1 MFKNL
6 NIGTRLT
13 IAFGAIV
20 VLMSVVCGLL
30 YLSFDR
36 VTAVSKLN
44 VHSYKVVDNLR
55 SVTENLINMETGIR
69 GFALT
74 GNQDVL
80 QPFTQGD
87 ERFKSKVDEIAGLT
101 RDNPSQQQKL
111 TTLSRLEEE
120 WKRSFALPLIQ
131 RRESVSRGGEDI
143 DAFISSLERNTGKEQ
158 MDAMRGVIQQALNDE
173 YRIMAE
179 RQTRL
184 AEERFR
190 TRMMIILG
198 RIYMRI
204 HIYS

>member
-131 RRESVSRGGEDI
+131 RRENVSRGG
-143 DAFISSLERNTGKEQ
+143 
-158 MDAMRGVIQQALNDE
+158 
-173 YRIMAE
+173 
-179 RQTRL
+179 
-184 AEERFR
+184 
-190 TRMMIILG
+190 G
-198 RIYMRI
+198 RYGCV
-204 HIYS
+204 HQ

>member
-111 TTLSRLEEE
+111 TH
-120 WKRSFALPLIQ
+120 PL
-131 RRESVSRGGEDI
+131 
-143 DAFISSLERNTGKEQ
+143 
-158 MDAMRGVIQQALNDE
+158 QA
-173 YRIMAE
+173 
-179 RQTRL
+179 
-184 AEERFR
+184 
-190 TRMMIILG
+190 
-198 RIYMRI
+198 
-204 HIYS
+204 

>member
-74 GNQDVL
+74 GNQNVL
-80 QPFTQGD
+80 QPFTQGM
-87 ERFKSKVDEIAGLT
+87 RGLKA
-101 RDNPSQQQKL
+101 KL
-111 TTLSRLEEE
+111 TKLQGLRVITR
-120 WKRSFALPLIQ
+120 RSSKINHPL
-131 RRESVSRGGEDI
+131 R
-143 DAFISSLERNTGKEQ
+143 A
-158 MDAMRGVIQQALNDE
+158 
-173 YRIMAE
+173 
-179 RQTRL
+179 
-184 AEERFR
+184 
-190 TRMMIILG
+190 
-198 RIYMRI
+198 
-204 HIYS
+204 